1 MTKPKPIA
9 PKTPEA
15 RKPEVRG
22 QRSEGEPIAPKT
34 PETRK
39 RILIVDDHPLMRE
52 GMRGTINR
60 ELDLMV
66 CGEAENASQA
76 VDAFQ
81 KLAPDLTLVDI
92 TLPDRSGLEL
102 VKDLKA
108 IGPRAIIL
116 AISMHDESLYAE
128 RMLRAGASGY
138 ITKDQPPAELLKAI
152 RQVLDDRVYVSKEV
166 SENLLRRLSGKS
178 HANRSPMEILT
189 DREFEILRFI
199 GEGKS
204 LKEIARQLHI
214 TGKTV
219 AVHGANIRQKLRL
232 QNTAQLIRFAV
243 QFEGGDAA
251 SD

>member
-1 MTKPKPIA
+1 MKKQRPIA
-9 PKTPEA
+9 PNKA
-15 RKPEVRG
+15 
-22 QRSEGEPIAPKT
+22 AA
-34 PETRK
+34 RK
-39 RILIVDDHPLMRE
+39 RILLVDDHPLMRE

-60 ELDLMV
+60 EPDLMV
-66 CGEAENASQA
+66 CGEAANANQA
-76 VDAFQ
+76 VAAFQ
-81 KLAPDLTLVDI
+81 KLAPDLALVDI
-92 TLPDRSGLEL
+92 TLPGRSGLDL

-108 IGPRAIIL
+108 IRPRALIL

-152 RQVLDDRVYVSKEV
+152 RQVLDNRVYVSKEV
-166 SENLLRRLSGKS
+166 SDSLLQRLSSKS

-189 DREFEILRFI
+189 DREFEVFQFL

-204 LKEIARQLHI
+204 AKEIALQLHI

-232 QNTAQLIRFAV
+232 KSTAQLIRFAV
-243 QFEGGDAA
+243 QHEGRDTT